1 MVLIVEEDRDLANNL
16 QKSFAKRGFIAYAV
30 NSFSATCDIVKK
42 IFFYSIC
49 HFWIIKLLSCA
60 NATT

>member
-42 IFFYSIC
+42 IFFTLFAI
-49 HFWIIKLLSCA
+49 FG
-60 NATT
+60 

>member
-42 IFFYSIC
+42 IFLLYLPFLDNKIV
-49 HFWIIKLLSCA
+49 KLC
-60 NATT
+60 